1 MFQLPPLDDEI
12 LFERLILD
20 ILNEIEGNQY
30 QLFGRRG
37 QEQKG
42 IDIVNIRSIDERTV
56 IQCKKK
62 DINQENKKISKQL
75 IQDIE
80 TDIKK
85 LRGLNFKYT
94 RFILASTF
102 KNDAAIQ
109 EYLLSKSDL
118 LEINF
123 EYWGWE
129 TITQYLSKYP
139 NLVTK
144 YYPQFIQKQN
154 YNFDDQTFLYSIRN
168 NIKRYLNDYALSS
181 LINEEEITIQL
192 TATSGEDVITN
203 PIKKIISKINDKE
216 TRTVI
221 VSGQAG
227 CGKSFL
233 VHKVGIQ
240 IIESSKEFIPVLI
253 NLSQVDTELLELKN
267 FDSILKKIINEFIQ
281 NALSFDDRKYFL
293 EKFDYLRSKGKILF
307 IFDSFDETPGI
318 ERFTHNSER
327 AKQLSFF
334 ISRFIGESKAI
345 IATRDQAN
353 IFTKEIGSKANFRLK
368 DLSESDI
375 EDFLSDN
382 GFNEEYYVKQING
395 NMDIY
400 QYLQNPMFL
409 ALWVD
414 LFNEERGLPRS
425 IAEILRDYLLER
437 CNRENHKETM
447 LELNINLKDY
457 IYFFSRV
464 AKSMGRKNYCE
475 TSKVKADFPQLN
487 VEDYL
492 QFGYQFGIIRF
503 SKDKIYFKHQWFFSF
518 FLAISLS
525 QGSKQQIENTIF
537 DSIKTETNRETIK
550 ILFELCDEQF
560 RSQIINTLIK
570 DISLIKKIDSFSNPQ
585 YKNIIL
591 KIRFLKSIHSYSRNL
606 LSGKQKDLFAWAESM
621 FKTGNILII
630 KHSID
635 LICLVEDNAEL
646 VEQILKLD
654 NEWLNE
660 SLFEN
665 YFHIK
670 LKENSFKLLTEKFL
684 RTSFFRRKIGKF
696 SLVKYS
702 KLKNIHKFHNT
713 EIYFWIFLIV
723 ITFLNRIMK
732 WFEINDFLE
741 MVILDCLL
749 VFPLA
754 FNFSIIS
761 QFFHLRKIKPVNG
774 IKKFLKISLLRLLP
788 FYFFI
793 FQLWMALQNK
803 QNTSTMEWTDFVYPF
818 AMTLSFMLLITRF
831 IRRKEIQDQA
841 IYENIEL
848 SKNITKE
855 EIEDNLDFLETVE
868 YKIKFIKDISKMEN
882 KPSGQWNLIFE
893 NNFDESMIY
902 LAELEEKW
910 IGLAENFDFYDK
922 ESILI
927 DAYFPLAQKSRKK

>member
-20 ILNEIEGNQY
+20 ILNEMEGNHY

-62 DINQENKKISKQL
+62 DVNQENKKISNQL
-75 IQDIE
+75 IKDID

-102 KNDAAIQ
+102 KDDAAIQ

-139 NLVTK
+139 NLLIK

-154 YNFDDQTFLYSIRN
+154 FNFDDQTFIDSIRN

-181 LINEEEITIQL
+181 LINEGEITIHL
-192 TATSGEDVITN
+192 TATSGEDNISN
-203 PIKKIISKINDKE
+203 PVKEIISKVKDKE

-253 NLSQVDTELLELKN
+253 NLSQVDNELLELKN
-267 FDSILKKIINEFIQ
+267 FDTILKRIINEFIQ
-281 NALSFDDRKYFL
+281 SALSFDDRNYFL
-293 EKFDYLRSKGKILF
+293 EKFDYLRSKGKIFF

-334 ISRFIGESKAI
+334 INRFIGESKAI

-375 EDFLSDN
+375 EDFLSYN
-382 GFNEEYYVKQING
+382 GFNEEYYVKHINR

-414 LFNEERGLPRS
+414 LFNEEKGLPRS
-425 IAEILRDYLLER
+425 IVEILRDYLLER
-437 CNRENHKETM
+437 CNQENHKEIM

-464 AKSMGRKNYCE
+464 AK
-475 TSKVKADFPQLN
+475 D
-487 VEDYL
+487 
-492 QFGYQFGIIRF
+492 
-503 SKDKIYFKHQWFFSF
+503 
-518 FLAISLS
+518 
-525 QGSKQQIENTIF
+525 
-537 DSIKTETNRETIK
+537 
-550 ILFELCDEQF
+550 
-560 RSQIINTLIK
+560 
-570 DISLIKKIDSFSNPQ
+570 
-585 YKNIIL
+585 
-591 KIRFLKSIHSYSRNL
+591 
-606 LSGKQKDLFAWAESM
+606 
-621 FKTGNILII
+621 
-630 KHSID
+630 
-635 LICLVEDNAEL
+635 
-646 VEQILKLD
+646 
-654 NEWLNE
+654 
-660 SLFEN
+660 
-665 YFHIK
+665 
-670 LKENSFKLLTEKFL
+670 
-684 RTSFFRRKIGKF
+684 
-696 SLVKYS
+696 
-702 KLKNIHKFHNT
+702 
-713 EIYFWIFLIV
+713 
-723 ITFLNRIMK
+723 
-732 WFEINDFLE
+732 
-741 MVILDCLL
+741 
-749 VFPLA
+749 
-754 FNFSIIS
+754 
-761 QFFHLRKIKPVNG
+761 
-774 IKKFLKISLLRLLP
+774 
-788 FYFFI
+788 
-793 FQLWMALQNK
+793 
-803 QNTSTMEWTDFVYPF
+803 ME
-818 AMTLSFMLLITRF
+818 
-831 IRRKEIQDQA
+831 
-841 IYENIEL
+841 
-848 SKNITKE
+848 
-855 EIEDNLDFLETVE
+855 
-868 YKIKFIKDISKMEN
+868 
-882 KPSGQWNLIFE
+882 G
-893 NNFDESMIY
+893 
-902 LAELEEKW
+902 
-910 IGLAENFDFYDK
+910 
-922 ESILI
+922 
-927 DAYFPLAQKSRKK
+927 